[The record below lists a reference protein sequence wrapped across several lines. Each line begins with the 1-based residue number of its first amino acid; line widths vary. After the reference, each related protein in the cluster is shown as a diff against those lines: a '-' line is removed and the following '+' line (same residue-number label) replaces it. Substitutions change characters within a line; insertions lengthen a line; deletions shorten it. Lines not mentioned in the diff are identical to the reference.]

1 MSPYLSSALAQEAS
15 GWIAAQLMEE
25 GAMLPDALVGAIL
38 DHEWQAIDGGT
49 DAENRP
55 ALIAAVGEGLAADD
69 VRITAPPPPGAGA
82 QLAAPEPVPAEL
94 IERVLSWEDDFLGL
108 AGIRRGAG

>member
-1 MSPYLSSALAQEAS
+1 MSRYLSAALAQEAS
-15 GWIAAQLMEE
+15 GWIAAQLLEE

-38 DHEWQAIDGGT
+38 DHEWQAIDAGA
-49 DAENRP
+49 DADDRP
-55 ALIAAVGEGLAADD
+55 ALIAAVGERLAADD
-69 VRITAPPPPGAGA
+69 VRVAPSPPPGAGA
-82 QLAAPEPVPAEL
+82 HLATPEPVPAVL